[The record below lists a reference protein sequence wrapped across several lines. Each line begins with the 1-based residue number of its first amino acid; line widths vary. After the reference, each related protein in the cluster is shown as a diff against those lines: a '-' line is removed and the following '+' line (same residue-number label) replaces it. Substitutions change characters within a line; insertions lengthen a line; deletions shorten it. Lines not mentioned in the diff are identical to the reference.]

1 MRTRSLKP
9 TSQYFILLKG
19 KNSFAGMTLFH
30 SLHCSEFLI
39 SMSVL
44 INCPIIFC
52 FDMLGKMNRTKIEKM
67 HRQVIYILQISGS
80 FYYDI
85 SSKICFSK
93 FKRIIKSN
101 SPIQYVIL
109 WHMSCYN
116 ATSCHL
122 QSLSMSS
129 SFDDFEYR
137 HLK

>member
-19 KNSFAGMTLFH
+19 KNSFAGMTHFH

-39 SMSVL
+39 TISVL
-44 INCPIIFC
+44 INCPTIFC
-52 FDMLGKMNRTKIEKM
+52 FDMLGNMNKTKNEKV
-67 HRQVIYILQISGS
+67 HRYVIYIANKWVVLFQ
-80 FYYDI
+80 YYAI
-85 SSKICFSK
+85 SSKICSSK
-93 FKRIIKSN
+93 FKRLIKSN

-122 QSLSMSS
+122 
-129 SFDDFEYR
+129 
-137 HLK
+137 